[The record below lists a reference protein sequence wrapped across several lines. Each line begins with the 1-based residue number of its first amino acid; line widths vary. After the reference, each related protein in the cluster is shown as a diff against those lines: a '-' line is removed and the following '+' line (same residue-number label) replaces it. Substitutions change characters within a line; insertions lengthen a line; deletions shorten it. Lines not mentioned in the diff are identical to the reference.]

1 MTSFLDNDAKNAI
14 IKDIP
19 LKRFGEASDVAEL
32 ALFLASNEAS
42 YITGQTISIDG
53 GLLMY

>member
-1 MTSFLDNDAKNAI
+1 MTSFLDDDAKDKI

-19 LKRFGEASDVAEL
+19 LKRFGEASDVAKL

>member
-1 MTSFLDNDAKNAI
+1 MTSFLDDDAKNGI

-32 ALFLASNEAS
+32 TLFLASKEAS

>member
-1 MTSFLDNDAKNAI
+1 MTSFLDDDAKNAI